1 MLNVLTTKKRK
12 KKFKNNKKIKDRLST
27 QFLLGVGH

>member
-1 MLNVLTTKKRK
+1 MLNVLTTKKK
-12 KKFKNNKKIKDRLST
+12 KSLKTKQTKNRLST